1 MRITLGYDRRE
12 YGTVRGIQPGLS
24 TWQWQECWSQRS
36 PLVILANTQ
45 GKERPE
51 RPEIRDNDGVP
62 VRSRTLVEVSW
73 GRACRSRGILQSA
86 RSPASRQLWVQAGLC
101 VCVRGSGAALSKV
114 RSAQGDIKL
123 AF

>member
-24 TWQWQECWSQRS
+24 TWQRQECWSQRS

-45 GKERPE
+45 GKE

-86 RSPASRQLWVQAGLC
+86 RSSASRQLWVQAGLC

>member
-12 YGTVRGIQPGLS
+12 YGIVRGIQPGLS

-51 RPEIRDNDGVP
+51 RPEIRDNAGVP

>member
-12 YGTVRGIQPGLS
+12 YGIVRGIQPGLS

-86 RSPASRQLWVQAGLC
+86 RSSASRQLWVQAGLC